1 MTGKTDDATSKELA
15 DQIHNLCR
23 GYTID
28 VIGNALISVLLST
41 LRFVPK
47 GRRAKYV
54 KDLKRGFVAEIDK
67 YCAILD

>member
-1 MTGKTDDATSKELA
+1 MTDKTDDATSKELA
-15 DQIHNLCR
+15 DQIFKLCR
-23 GYTID
+23 GYKID

-54 KDLKRGFVAEIDK
+54 KDLKKGFIVAIDK
-67 YCAILD
+67 YCATLD